1 MLLKSPPALQSN
13 SRQNNNTPK
22 VDSITTAVTATNNN
36 SGKGCNN
43 LKSINNSKNLNESAA
58 SSIAKIETPQSITGI
73 FKSNF
78 RTVLSKNPTSNLLVN
93 NARTNN
99 STNSNNGNIIK

>member
-22 VDSITTAVTATNNN
+22 VDSITNAVNATNNN
-36 SGKGCNN
+36 SSKGCNN
-43 LKSINNSKNLNESAA
+43 LKSINNSKNINESAA
-58 SSIAKIETPQSITGI
+58 SIAKIKTPQSITGI

-78 RTVLSKNPTSNLLVN
+78 RTVLSKTPTSNLLVN

-99 STNSNNGNIIK
+99 STNSNGNIIK

>member
-13 SRQNNNTPK
+13 SRQNNNTPN
-22 VDSITTAVTATNNN
+22 VDSITTAGTATNNN
-36 SGKGCNN
+36 CSSKGYNN

-58 SSIAKIETPQSITGI
+58 SIAKIKTPQSITGI

-78 RTVLSKNPTSNLLVN
+78 RTVLSKTPTSNLLVN

-99 STNSNNGNIIK
+99 STNSNGNVIK

>member
-13 SRQNNNTPK
+13 SRQNNNNPN
-22 VDSITTAVTATNNN
+22 VDSTAVTNN
-36 SGKGCNN
+36 SSSKGCNN
-43 LKSINNSKNLNESAA
+43 LKSINTCNNKNLNESAA
-58 SSIAKIETPQSITGI
+58 SIAKIKTPQSITGI

-78 RTVLSKNPTSNLLVN
+78 RTVLSKTPTSNLLVN

-99 STNSNNGNIIK
+99 STNSNGNIIK